1 MKKRKKKNL
10 SKILIVLVIVIAVIV
25 LIFIGKDKIFK
36 KDDVKD
42 NNQNT
47 EINDNIDN
55 NADDNEEEIIF
66 NDYDVSNKTYDDVS
80 VLQYYDE
87 DAFNKDDKDKDL
99 KPFILKRLNE
109 FSKLDTRIKKIIKNY
124 DEYPEKLLMSLSM
137 NIELTPFVIDYPS
150 KKGKVY
156 SEDVGDYEGNIPR
169 LFQWDERW
177 GYGSYGTSSI
187 AVSGCGPTSLSMV
200 VVALKKDKTI
210 TPYKVA
216 KLAEEKGY
224 YVENSGTTWD
234 LIREGAKDYGLKV
247 NELPLSESSMKN
259 ALNNG
264 HYIICNMRKGD
275 FTINGHYIVIAGVE
289 NGKFKVNDPN
299 SLLRSNMLW
308 EFDRIKGQIKNLWEL
323 YL

>member
-1 MKKRKKKNL
+1 MKRRKKKNL
-10 SKILIVLVIVIAVIV
+10 YKILIILVIFIVVIG
-25 LIFIGKDKIFK
+25 LIFLGIDKIFK
-36 KDDVKD
+36 KDDIKD
-42 NNQNT
+42 NNSSN
-47 EINDNIDN
+47 EINDNI
-55 NADDNEEEIIF
+55 DDNEEEIIF
-66 NDYDVSNKTYDDVS
+66 NDYDVTNKTYDDVS
-80 VLQYYDE
+80 VLKYYDE
-87 DAFNKDDKDKDL
+87 EAFNKDDKDKDI

-109 FSKLDTRIKKIIKNY
+109 FSKLDTRIKKIINNY
-124 DEYPEKLLMSLSM
+124 DDYPEKLLASLSM
-137 NIELTPFVIDYPS
+137 NIELTSFVINYPS

-156 SEDVGDYEGNIPR
+156 SEDIGEFEGDIPR

-177 GYGSYGTSSI
+177 GYGNYGTSNI
-187 AVSGCGPTSLSMV
+187 AISGCGPTSLAMV
-200 VVALKKDKTI
+200 VAALKKDNSV
-210 TPYKVA
+210 TPYEIA

-264 HYIICNMRKGD
+264 HYIILNLRKGD
-275 FTINGHYIVIAGVE
+275 FTINGHYIVVTGVE

-308 EFDRIKGQIKNLWEL
+308 VFNRIKDQIKNLWEL
-323 YL
+323 YI

>member
-10 SKILIVLVIVIAVIV
+10 NKVLIILVIVIAIIG
-25 LIFIGKDKIFK
+25 LIFLGKDKIFK
-36 KDDVKD
+36 KDDIK
-42 NNQNT
+42 NQNS
-47 EINDNIDN
+47 EINNNDNSV
-55 NADDNEEEIIF
+55 DDIGEEIIF
-66 NDYDVSNKTYDDVS
+66 DDYDVSNKTYDDVS

-87 DAFNKDDKDKDL
+87 DAFNKDDKDKDV

-156 SEDVGDYEGNIPR
+156 SEDVGDFEGDIPR

-177 GYGSYGTSSI
+177 GYGSYGTSNV

-224 YVENSGTTWD
+224 YVENSGTSWD

-275 FTINGHYIVIAGVE
+275 FTINGHYIVVTGVE

-308 EFDRIKGQIKNLWEL
+308 EFSRIKGQIKNLWEL

>member
-1 MKKRKKKNL
+1 MKRRKKKNL
-10 SKILIVLVIVIAVIV
+10 YKILIILVIFIVVIG
-25 LIFIGKDKIFK
+25 LIFLGIDKIFK
-36 KDDVKD
+36 KDDIKD
-42 NNQNT
+42 NNSSN
-47 EINDNIDN
+47 EINDNI
-55 NADDNEEEIIF
+55 DDNEEEIIF
-66 NDYDVSNKTYDDVS
+66 NDYDVTNKTYDDVS
-80 VLQYYDE
+80 VLKYYDE
-87 DAFNKDDKDKDL
+87 EAFNKDDKDKDI

-109 FSKLDTRIKKIIKNY
+109 FSKLDTRIKKIINNY
-124 DEYPEKLLMSLSM
+124 DDYPEKLLASLSM
-137 NIELTPFVIDYPS
+137 NIELTSFVINYPS

-156 SEDVGDYEGNIPR
+156 SEDIGEFEGDIPR

-177 GYGSYGTSSI
+177 GYGNYGTSNI
-187 AVSGCGPTSLSMV
+187 AISGCGPTSLAMV
-200 VVALKKDKTI
+200 VAALKKDNSV
-210 TPYKVA
+210 TPYEIA

-264 HYIICNMRKGD
+264 HYIILNLRKGD
-275 FTINGHYIVIAGVE
+275 FTINGHYIVVTGVE

-308 EFDRIKGQIKNLWEL
+308 EFNRIKDQIKNLWEL
-323 YL
+323 YI

>member
-10 SKILIVLVIVIAVIV
+10 NKVLIILVIVIAIIA
-25 LIFIGKDKIFK
+25 LIFLGKDKIFK

-42 NNQNT
+42 NINN

-55 NADDNEEEIIF
+55 NVDDNEDEIIF

-87 DAFNKDDKDKDL
+87 DAFNKDDKDKDV

-109 FSKLDTRIKKIIKNY
+109 FSELDTRIKKIIKNY

-156 SEDVGDYEGNIPR
+156 SEDVGDYDGNIPR

-177 GYGSYGTSSI
+177 GYGDYGTSSI

-264 HYIICNMRKGD
+264 HYIILNLRKGD
-275 FTINGHYIVIAGVE
+275 FTINGHYIVVAGVE

>member
-109 FSKLDTRIKKIIKNY
+109 FSELDTRIKKIIKNY
-124 DEYPEKLLMSLSM
+124 DNYPEKLLMSLSM
-137 NIELTPFVIDYPS
+137 NIELTSFVIDYPS

-200 VVALKKDKTI
+200 VVALKKDKTV

-308 EFDRIKGQIKNLWEL
+308 EFSRIKGQIKNLWEL

>member
-1 MKKRKKKNL
+1 MKRRKKKNL
-10 SKILIVLVIVIAVIV
+10 YKILIILVIFIVVIG
-25 LIFIGKDKIFK
+25 LIFLGKDKIFK
-36 KDDVKD
+36 KDDIKD
-42 NNQNT
+42 NNSSN
-47 EINDNIDN
+47 EINDNI
-55 NADDNEEEIIF
+55 DDNEEEIIF
-66 NDYDVSNKTYDDVS
+66 NDYDVTNKTYDDVS
-80 VLQYYDE
+80 VLKYYDE
-87 DAFNKDDKDKDL
+87 EAFNKDDKDKDI

-109 FSKLDTRIKKIIKNY
+109 FSKLDTRIKKIINNY
-124 DEYPEKLLMSLSM
+124 DDYPEKLLASLSM
-137 NIELTPFVIDYPS
+137 NIELTSFVINYPS

-156 SEDVGDYEGNIPR
+156 SEDIGEFEGDIPR

-177 GYGSYGTSSI
+177 GYGDYGTSNI
-187 AVSGCGPTSLSMV
+187 AISGCGPTSLAMV
-200 VVALKKDKTI
+200 VAALKKDNSV
-210 TPYKVA
+210 TPYEIA

-264 HYIICNMRKGD
+264 HYIILNLRKGD
-275 FTINGHYIVIAGVE
+275 FTINGHYIVVTGVE

-308 EFDRIKGQIKNLWEL
+308 EFNRIKDQIKNLWEL
-323 YL
+323 YI

>member
-10 SKILIVLVIVIAVIV
+10 NKVLNILVIVIAIIG
-25 LIFIGKDKIFK
+25 LIFLGKDKIFK
-36 KDDVKD
+36 KDDIK
-42 NNQNT
+42 NQNS
-47 EINDNIDN
+47 EINNNDNSV
-55 NADDNEEEIIF
+55 DDIGEEIIF
-66 NDYDVSNKTYDDVS
+66 DDYDVSNKTYDDVS

-87 DAFNKDDKDKDL
+87 DAFNKDDKDKDV

-156 SEDVGDYEGNIPR
+156 SEDVGDFEGDIPR

-177 GYGSYGTSSI
+177 GYGSYGTSNV

-224 YVENSGTTWD
+224 YVENSGTSWD

-275 FTINGHYIVIAGVE
+275 FTINGHYIVVTGVE

-308 EFDRIKGQIKNLWEL
+308 EFSRIKGQIKNLWEL

>member
-1 MKKRKKKNL
+1 MKRRKKKNL
-10 SKILIVLVIVIAVIV
+10 YKILIILVIFIVVIG
-25 LIFIGKDKIFK
+25 LIFLGKDKIFK
-36 KDDVKD
+36 KDDIKD
-42 NNQNT
+42 NNSSN
-47 EINDNIDN
+47 EINDNI
-55 NADDNEEEIIF
+55 DDNEEEIIF
-66 NDYDVSNKTYDDVS
+66 NDYDVTNKTYDDVS
-80 VLQYYDE
+80 VLKYYDE
-87 DAFNKDDKDKDL
+87 EAFNKDDKDKDI

-109 FSKLDTRIKKIIKNY
+109 FSKLDTRIKKIINNY
-124 DEYPEKLLMSLSM
+124 DDYPEKLLASLSM
-137 NIELTPFVIDYPS
+137 NIELTSFVINYPS

-156 SEDVGDYEGNIPR
+156 SEDIGEFEGDIPR

-177 GYGSYGTSSI
+177 GYGNYGTSNI
-187 AVSGCGPTSLSMV
+187 AISGCGPTSLAMV
-200 VVALKKDKTI
+200 VAALKKDNSV
-210 TPYKVA
+210 TPYEIA

-264 HYIICNMRKGD
+264 HYIILNLRKGD
-275 FTINGHYIVIAGVE
+275 FTINGHYIVVTGVE

-308 EFDRIKGQIKNLWEL
+308 EFNRIKDQIKNLWEL
-323 YL
+323 YI

>member
-10 SKILIVLVIVIAVIV
+10 NKVLIVLVIIIAVFA
-25 LIFIGKDKIFK
+25 LIFLGKDKIFK
-36 KDDVKD
+36 KDDIKD
-42 NNQNT
+42 NINS
-47 EINDNIDN
+47 EINDI
-55 NADDNEEEIIF
+55 DDNDEEIIF
-66 NDYDVSNKTYDDVS
+66 DDYDVSNKTYDDVS

-87 DAFNKDDKDKDL
+87 DAFNKDDKDKDV

-156 SEDVGDYEGNIPR
+156 SEDVGDYEGDMPR

-177 GYGSYGTSSI
+177 GYGDYGTSNI

-200 VVALKKDKTI
+200 VVALKKDKTV

-224 YVENSGTTWD
+224 YVENSGTSWD

-264 HYIICNMRKGD
+264 HYIILNLRKGD
-275 FTINGHYIVIAGVE
+275 FTINGHYIVVTGVE

-299 SLLRSNMLW
+299 SLLRSKMLW
-308 EFDRIKGQIKNLWEL
+308 DFDRIKGQIKNLWEL
-323 YL
+323 Y

>member
-10 SKILIVLVIVIAVIV
+10 NKVLIILVIVIAIIG
-25 LIFIGKDKIFK
+25 LIFISKDKIFK
-36 KDDVKD
+36 KDDIKD
-42 NNQNT
+42 NNINS
-47 EINDNIDN
+47 EINDI
-55 NADDNEEEIIF
+55 DDNEEEIIF
-66 NDYDVSNKTYDDVS
+66 DDYDVSNKTYDDVS

-87 DAFNKDDKDKDL
+87 DAFNKDDKDKDV

-124 DEYPEKLLMSLSM
+124 DNYPEKLLASLSM
-137 NIELTPFVIDYPS
+137 NIELTPFVVDYPS

-156 SEDVGDYEGNIPR
+156 SEDVGNFEGDMPR

-177 GYGSYGTSSI
+177 GYGSYGTSNVAI
-187 AVSGCGPTSLSMV
+187 SGCGPTSLSMV
-200 VVALKKDKTI
+200 VVALKKDKTV

-247 NELPLSESSMKN
+247 NELSLSESSMKN

-264 HYIICNMRKGD
+264 HYIILNLRKGD
-275 FTINGHYIVIAGVE
+275 FTINGHYIVVAGVE

-308 EFDRIKGQIKNLWEL
+308 EFDRLKGQIKNLWDL

>member
-10 SKILIVLVIVIAVIV
+10 SKILIILVIVIAVIV
-25 LIFIGKDKIFK
+25 LIFLSKDKIFK

-47 EINDNIDN
+47 EINNNIN
-55 NADDNEEEIIF
+55 NNVDDNEEEIIF
-66 NDYDVSNKTYDDVS
+66 DDYDVSNKTYDDVS

-87 DAFNKDDKDKDL
+87 DAFNKDDKDKDV

-156 SEDVGDYEGNIPR
+156 SEDVGDFEGNIPR

-200 VVALKKDKTI
+200 VVALKKDKTV

-264 HYIICNMRKGD
+264 HYIILNLRKGD
-275 FTINGHYIVIAGVE
+275 FTINGHYIVVAGVE

>member
-1 MKKRKKKNL
+1 MKKRKNKNL
-10 SKILIVLVIVIAVIV
+10 NKVLIVLVIVIAIIA

-42 NNQNT
+42 NNQNS
-47 EINDNIDN
+47 EINNNDNSV
-55 NADDNEEEIIF
+55 DDTGEEIIF
-66 NDYDVSNKTYDDVS
+66 DDYDVSNKTYDDVS

-87 DAFNKDDKDKDL
+87 DAFNKDDKDKDV

-156 SEDVGDYEGNIPR
+156 SEDVGDYEGDMPR

-200 VVALKKDKTI
+200 VVALKKDKTV

-259 ALNNG
+259 VLNNG
-264 HYIICNMRKGD
+264 HYIILNLRKGD
-275 FTINGHYIVIAGVE
+275 FTINGHYIVVTGVE

-308 EFDRIKGQIKNLWEL
+308 EFDRLKDQIKNLWEL
-323 YL
+323 Y

>member
-1 MKKRKKKNL
+1 MKRRKKKNL
-10 SKILIVLVIVIAVIV
+10 YKILIILVIFIVVIG
-25 LIFIGKDKIFK
+25 LIFLGKDKIFK
-36 KDDVKD
+36 KDDIKD
-42 NNQNT
+42 NNSSN
-47 EINDNIDN
+47 EINDNI
-55 NADDNEEEIIF
+55 DDNEEEIIF
-66 NDYDVSNKTYDDVS
+66 NDYDVTNKTYDDVS
-80 VLQYYDE
+80 VLKYYDE
-87 DAFNKDDKDKDL
+87 EAFNKDDKDKDI

-109 FSKLDTRIKKIIKNY
+109 FSKLDTRIKKIINNY
-124 DEYPEKLLMSLSM
+124 DDYPEKLLASLSM
-137 NIELTPFVIDYPS
+137 NIELTSFVINYPS

-156 SEDVGDYEGNIPR
+156 SEDIGEFEGDIPR

-177 GYGSYGTSSI
+177 GYGDYGTSNVAI
-187 AVSGCGPTSLSMV
+187 SGCGPTSLAMV
-200 VVALKKDKTI
+200 VAALKKDNSV
-210 TPYKVA
+210 TPYEIA

-264 HYIICNMRKGD
+264 RYIILNLRKGD
-275 FTINGHYIVIAGVE
+275 FTINGHYIVVTGVE

-308 EFDRIKGQIKNLWEL
+308 EFNRIKDQIKNLWEL
-323 YL
+323 YI